1 MSQGNSANVQ
11 QLATRIEGK
20 LDLNESSLEE
30 LQLANVVNRNR
41 QQLVFVGYGSDD
53 DHSDEDEEDGKMHH
67 VKEYHD
73 NGNLRY
79 FKSYQVAYDKS
90 GRPYDRMV
98 EEKHFDTNG
107 VCRVDIHFALGQPYL
122 YRKHFWPRQTLKSES
137 VFWVEDEK
145 TMLCRKAGWWRQ
157 YYEGGN
163 IKSEMQYN
171 KDGVRIGFCKR
182 YAPDGAIEWVK
193 DYTKEYQERIEGF
206 NTKKGNIA
214 ISILEAA
221 NMLGFDSIPSTLSE
235 VNSRYRTT
243 CAPLHPDKKPDPEST
258 EKFVQLSRARDIL
271 KDYFENIA
279 V

>member
-1 MSQGNSANVQ
+1 MAMAKNDDAG
-11 QLATRIEGK
+11 QLTTQFAGK
-20 LDLNESSLEE
+20 LDLNDSSLEE
-30 LQLANVVNRNR
+30 LQLANVVQRSR
-41 QQLVFVGYGSDD
+41 QQLVFVGYN
-53 DHSDEDEEDGKMHH
+53 SDEDVSDHDEDDGRMYHI
-67 VKEYHD
+67 KEYHD

-79 FKSYQVAYDKS
+79 FKSYQVAYDRE
-90 GRPYDRMV
+90 GHPYDRMV

-145 TMLCRKAGWWRQ
+145 SMLCRKAGWWRT

-163 IKSEMQYN
+163 VKSEMQYN

-182 YAPDGAIEWVK
+182 YGPDGAIEWVK
-193 DYTKEYQERIEGF
+193 DYTKEYQERIETF
-206 NTKKGNIA
+206 NAKKGNI
-214 ISILEAA
+214 SFTVMDAA
-221 NMLGFDSIPSTLSE
+221 NLLGFESLPEGMAE

-258 EKFVQLSRARDIL
+258 EKFIQLSRARDIL
-271 KDYFENIA
+271 KDYFESVA
-279 V
+279 